1 MTASR
6 YSRRLSACSFLL
18 TVALTLAQGQAPS
31 GAAKDSNIKIAGPG
45 LTYLRY
51 PLQVK
56 ADGGYVHYHQFG
68 KPLKAPRTVKS
79 ISNWEKEVDENAV
92 VIGFIKIEKA
102 GSYGFRTDSYYD
114 RNELILDGNI
124 VCKYGDGANKG
135 QTVNLRAGLIP
146 IVSVGYGTN
155 PTVVKV
161 QWLPPGEAQWADIP
175 NKLLWHEKA
184 D

>member
-1 MTASR
+1 MVDARTGANPHPAGVVDQQQSEASARACRMAEAQRVERSKSTFPRVSGRKTFPRHGTEVRMRRCQRTSAETPLTASR

-68 KPLKAPRTVKS
+68 KP
-79 ISNWEKEVDENAV
+79 
-92 VIGFIKIEKA
+92 
-102 GSYGFRTDSYYD
+102 
-114 RNELILDGNI
+114 
-124 VCKYGDGANKG
+124 
-135 QTVNLRAGLIP
+135 
-146 IVSVGYGTN
+146 
-155 PTVVKV
+155 
-161 QWLPPGEAQWADIP
+161 
-175 NKLLWHEKA
+175 
-184 D
+184 